1 MRRPSQPTTQ
11 PCNPPPRPS
20 GIEPLRQ
27 RIAKS
32 YAERYQAQDGSPL
45 QVDPSQVVVTTGS
58 SGAFLITFLAAF
70 NPGDVVCIASAGYP
84 CYRNILNAL
93 GCEVVSVPVNE
104 DFKVTAKELDRVV
117 RRLGFWRWKKVKG
130 LILSSPS
137 NPTGAMLTPEEL
149 KGLCDYCDKKKI
161 TFISDE
167 IYHHIS
173 YGKKEA
179 SALQYSDKTIVI
191 NSFSKYYSMT
201 GWRLGWMVAPK
212 SFVAALNRLSQNF
225 YLNVRACV
233 CGIEAATPCTHTH

>member
-1 MRRPSQPTTQ
+1 M
-11 PCNPPPRPS
+11 
-20 GIEPLRQ
+20 
-27 RIAKS
+27 
-32 YAERYQAQDGSPL
+32 
-45 QVDPSQVVVTTGS
+45 DPANVVVTTGS

-84 CYRNILNAL
+84 CYRNILTAL
-93 GCEVVSVPVNE
+93 GCEVVSVPVND
-104 DFKVTAKELDRVV
+104 DFKVTAKELHRVV

-149 KGLCDYCDKKKI
+149 KGLCEYCDKRKI

-179 SALQYSDKTIVI
+179 SALQFSDKAIVI

-212 SFVAALNRLSQNF
+212 SFVPALNRLSQNF
-225 YLNVRACV
+225 YLNVRVLRRGLDGCV
-233 CGIEAATPCTHTH
+233 VWWGDRPTHSLTVHYIPPTPTPRRRRCRSSRPWRPSTAGRSWTSTWPSTP